1 MLKYFT
7 AEDFF
12 HSKCWNKVRLWIYS
26 NEKSQNKAQLGIY
39 SIEKAEIRYGWGLLS
54 ASFRY
59 KRKCLKDYPHN
70 LTKYE
75 ISMTSISPVY
85 QLFIVNI
92 VNYSLLLLLFI
103 HWTKHFFVLW
113 SWSQK
118 NLKVQRRLILKKK
131 QFIIFFMK

>member
-1 MLKYFT
+1 MAGDNLV
-7 AEDFF
+7 
-12 HSKCWNKVRLWIYS
+12 H
-26 NEKSQNKAQLGIY
+26 
-39 SIEKAEIRYGWGLLS
+39 S

-75 ISMTSISPVY
+75 ISGTSISPVY

-103 HWTKHFFVLW
+103 VNWEKFG
-113 SWSQK
+113 SAA
-118 NLKVQRRLILKKK
+118 
-131 QFIIFFMK
+131 